1 MSLNCKGRYLM
12 KVLILG
18 GSKSGKS
25 LLAQD
30 IAVSFNKKPLY
41 YVATMSPCDSEDI
54 TRINRH
60 VKERDGLGF
69 TTVEQEKN
77 IHEICNRCDKS
88 GAFLIDSITALLS
101 NEMFLSEYDENAAQ
115 KIACGLKK
123 VIACFENIV
132 LVSDILHADAA
143 IYDDM
148 TENYRKSLG
157 CLHKMCSDK
166 CDVVLEVCSGNIIV
180 HKGKELYKDVVI

>member
-1 MSLNCKGRYLM
+1 M

-18 GSKSGKS
+18 GTKSGKS

-30 IAVSFNKKPLY
+30 IAVSINKKPLY
-41 YVATMSPCDSEDI
+41 YVATMSPCDSEDMA
-54 TRINRH
+54 RINRH
-60 VKERDGLGF
+60 IKERHGLGF
-69 TTVEQEKN
+69 TTVEQANN
-77 IHEICNRCDKS
+77 IHEICKNCAKN

-101 NEMFLSEYDENAAQ
+101 NEMFLGEYIENAAQ
-115 KIACGLKK
+115 KVAFGVLEILT
-123 VIACFENIV
+123 CFEDIV

-157 CLHKMCSDK
+157 YLHKMCADK

-180 HKGKELYKDVVI
+180 HKGKELYENIVL